1 MLGSTLSSAIAS
13 MTVPSTSRPFEV
25 LPAAPRSV
33 RDATP
38 PLYRVKTPSHRIAIV
53 LSARAEGLDPSAAER
68 VFGFRQVT
76 ITSLSGS
83 YWRARA
89 ALTRTL
95 LPPSP
100 PAPCRVLCKAE
111 ALLRGPAEFPFFLER
126 RKLCLSPST
135 SLSHRPERFNLA
147 VIVLHRAGAGGV
159 SSACTPT
166 RCQRRAG
173 LAQTSHARRTG
184 RVPKAP
190 RGGMYAHAPGLSQW
204 ALHPRSGN
212 PYRAH

>member
-1 MLGSTLSSAIAS
+1 MLGHRYRKSIAEEGGRNTGRTWTEDGQRRQAELLARLHRLSTCPSGRSAGVS
-13 MTVPSTSRPFEV
+13 YRPGHLWALLGAQKRGWLQV
-25 LPAAPRSV
+25 SV
-33 RDATP
+33 RA
-38 PLYRVKTPSHRIAIV
+38 
-53 LSARAEGLDPSAAER
+53 
-68 VFGFRQVT
+68 
-76 ITSLSGS
+76 
-83 YWRARA
+83 W
-89 ALTRTL
+89 L
-95 LPPSP
+95 LHGK
-100 PAPCRVLCKAE
+100 APCRVLCKAE

-147 VIVLHRAGAGGV
+147 VIVPHRAGAGGV